1 MRFAV
6 LLLSSVL
13 IAGTSAVAQ
22 THPANSAGS
31 AAAAPVAPESAAPPL
46 HAITAAQAKELI
58 HLTGAVRL
66 GRQSMDQM
74 MAYARKMLPPYMP
87 KDVMEDMQASMDKI
101 DLASMVTKIYQEHIS
116 EKDATA
122 IIAFYRTPAG
132 QDLLKEM
139 PAIVRESQ
147 EAGIK
152 AGQQVAHAVL
162 ERHKAE
168 ILAAAKKYE
177 ASQSSSPQP

>member
-1 MRFAV
+1 MRYAV

-13 IAGTSAVAQ
+13 IVGTSAVAQ
-22 THPANSAGS
+22 TAPATSAVMPQATAVS
-31 AAAAPVAPESAAPPL
+31 QAPPL
-46 HAITAAQAKELI
+46 HPITVAQCKELM

-74 MAYARKMLPPYMP
+74 MKYLRGVVPPYIP
-87 KDVMEDMQASMDKI
+87 KDVMDDMQASMDNI
-101 DLASMVTKIYQEHIS
+101 DLASMVTKIYQKHIS
-116 EKDATA
+116 EKDAVA
-122 IIAFYRTPAG
+122 IIAFYKTTAG

-139 PAIVRESQ
+139 PAIARESE
-147 EAGIK
+147 EAGAK

-177 ASQSSSPQP
+177 ASQSSSQQP